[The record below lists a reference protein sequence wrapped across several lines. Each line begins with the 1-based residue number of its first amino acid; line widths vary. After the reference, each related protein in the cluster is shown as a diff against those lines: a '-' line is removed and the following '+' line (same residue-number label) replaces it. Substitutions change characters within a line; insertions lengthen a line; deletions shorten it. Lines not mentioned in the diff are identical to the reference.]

1 MVAIRRWYV
10 YLVCAISLQSV
21 TWAVIA
27 LLRGLLIGLERPVTA
42 TAFEIAVIIV
52 GLPLFLGHWLWAQ
65 RLAATEADAQER
77 ASAVR
82 RLYIYGT
89 LAGFLAPALANAYA
103 LLRTLFSLAL
113 GAYRP
118 DYLTPDNYTAG
129 QSVARALAALV
140 VLGLMWFYHSRVLRA
155 DSLGAPET
163 GNLATVRRLY
173 VLGFSAAGLW
183 MSTLVVV
190 HLLRWLM
197 LQAGPSL
204 VFEMGRAA
212 LADEL
217 ARMLVGVPTWLIFW
231 RWARRLFAG
240 RSDEERESAFRKL
253 YLYVVVLVAVLG
265 AVAYATM
272 ILAGFFRWVV
282 GLPPQGDLRQPLPIV
297 IGMAVLWAYHT
308 LVLRDDAA
316 QAGEAPRQAGVRRL
330 YLYLVAAIGLGA
342 LLIGVA
348 GEVSVV
354 IRSLAERVFGPDLKE
369 QVAWFTA
376 ALLAGLPV
384 WFLPWFRAQNLAA
397 GGQGREERQSLIRK
411 IYLYFYLLVATLTVL
426 SAAVYIVY
434 RLLSRALG
442 ADSSG
447 NLVSDLAQ
455 AVAYLLIAVGVWLY
469 HGAVLR
475 EDTRLARGD
484 RSERLASLRVAVVD
498 GGDGRV
504 GQGVLAA
511 LKQELPQLPVT
522 AVGLTPEAAAAME
535 VAPGL
540 EGLRD
545 VTLIVGSW
553 EALRRDGAT
562 PEVAAAIAAYSGRKL
577 LIPIW
582 PEGADWAGV
591 ERWSDEALARQV
603 ARAVKQLSNGEEVR
617 LARPLGAGAIIGI
630 IAAIL
635 AGLMLLMSGISFVV
649 ERVF

>member
-77 ASAVR
+77 GSAVR
-82 RLYIYGT
+82 RLYLYGT
-89 LAGFLAPALANAYA
+89 LAGFLAPALANAFA

-113 GAYRP
+113 SAYRP
-118 DYLTPDNYTAG
+118 DYLNYTAG
-129 QSVARALAALV
+129 QTAGRALAALA

-183 MSTLVVV
+183 MSTLVVI

-197 LQAGPSL
+197 LQAGPSPA
-204 VFEMGRAA
+204 FEMGRAV

-217 ARMLVGVPTWLIFW
+217 SRALVGVPAWLIFW
-231 RWARRLFAG
+231 RQAQRLFASQG
-240 RSDEERESAFRKL
+240 DEERESAFRKL
-253 YLYVVVLVAVLG
+253 YLYGVVLVAVLG
-265 AVAYATM
+265 AVANATM
-272 ILAGFFRWVV
+272 ILAGFFRRVV
-282 GLPPQGDLRQPLPIV
+282 GLTPQGDLRQPLPIV

-330 YLYLVAAIGLGA
+330 YLYLVAAIGLAA
-342 LLIGVA
+342 LLIGLG

-354 IRSLAERVFGPDLKE
+354 IRSLAERVFGPDLRE

-384 WFLPWFRAQNLAA
+384 WLLPWFRAQKLAA
-397 GGQGREERQSLIRK
+397 GGQGREERQSLVRK

-426 SAAVYIVY
+426 SAAVYVAY

-442 ADSSG
+442 AGSSG

-484 RSERLASLRVAVVD
+484 RSERLAGLRVAVVD

-504 GQGVLAA
+504 GRGVLAA
-511 LKQELPQLPVT
+511 LRQELPQLPVT

-540 EGLRD
+540 EGLRE

-553 EALRRDGAT
+553 EI
-562 PEVAAAIAAYSGRKL
+562 AAALAAYSGRKL
-577 LIPIW
+577 LIPVW

-603 ARAVKQLSNGEEVR
+603 ARAVKQLSNGEEMR
-617 LARPLGAGAIIGI
+617 LARPPGAGAIIGI
-630 IAAIL
+630 IVAIL
-635 AGLMLLMSGISFVV
+635 AGLMLLMSVIGFVA

>member
-65 RLAATEADAQER
+65 RLAATEADVQER

-89 LAGFLAPALANAYA
+89 LAGFLAPALANAFT
-103 LLRTLFSLAL
+103 LLRTLFSLAS
-113 GAYRP
+113 GVYRP
-118 DYLTPDNYTAG
+118 DYLAPDNYTAG
-129 QSVARALAALV
+129 QSVGRALAALV
-140 VLGLMWFYHSRVLRA
+140 VLGLMWFYHSRVVRA
-155 DSLGAPET
+155 DSLAAPEA
-163 GNLATVRRLY
+163 GHLATVRRLY
-173 VLGFSAAGLW
+173 VLGFSAAGMW
-183 MSTLVVV
+183 MSTLVVM

-217 ARMLVGVPTWLIFW
+217 ARALVGVPTWLIFW
-231 RWARRLFAG
+231 RWARRLFTG
-240 RSDEERESAFRKL
+240 PSVEERESAFRKL
-253 YLYVVVLVAVLG
+253 YLYAVVLVAVLG

-272 ILAGFFRWVV
+272 ILAGFFRRVV

-308 LVLRDDAA
+308 LILRDDAA

-330 YLYLVAAIGLGA
+330 YLYLVAAVGLAA
-342 LLIGVA
+342 LLIGLG

-354 IRSLAERVFGPDLKE
+354 IRSLAERVFGLDLRE

-384 WFLPWFRAQNLAA
+384 WLLPWFRAQNLAA
-397 GGQGREERQSLIRK
+397 GGQGREERQSIIRK

-426 SAAVYIVY
+426 SAAVYVVY

-442 ADSSG
+442 ASSSG

-455 AVAYLLIAVGVWLY
+455 AVAYLLIAAGVWLY

-484 RSERLASLRVAVVD
+484 RSERLAGLRVAVVD

-504 GQGVLAA
+504 GRGVLAA
-511 LKQELPQLPVT
+511 LRQELPQLPVT
-522 AVGLTPEAAAAME
+522 AVGLTPEAAAAMG

-540 EGLRD
+540 EGLRE

-553 EALRRDGAT
+553 EALRPDGAT
-562 PEVAAAIAAYSGRKL
+562 PEVAALAAYSGRKL
-577 LIPIW
+577 LIPVW

-630 IAAIL
+630 IVAIL